1 MTVVKEIKKLE
12 IEEEDETWELLFS
25 DDNEDYT
32 EYDFDE
38 DGVFDEHEE
47 ITKDKN
53 RYIILVIYDIVDNK
67 KRLKMVKCLE
77 RYGIRVQKSCFEA
90 YITKSLYENLKK
102 DCSGIIDEV
111 TDSLRIYMLTDFKM
125 VQSWGL
131 GDKHIED
138 VIIF

>member
-47 ITKDKN
+47 IAKGKN

-67 KRLKMVKCLE
+67 KR
-77 RYGIRVQKSCFEA
+77 
-90 YITKSLYENLKK
+90 
-102 DCSGIIDEV
+102 
-111 TDSLRIYMLTDFKM
+111 
-125 VQSWGL
+125 QS
-131 GDKHIED
+131 
-138 VIIF
+138 

>member
-47 ITKDKN
+47 IAKGKK
-53 RYIILVIYDIVDNK
+53 VIYRLNVCMNILEDKPVSETDN
-67 KRLKMVKCLE
+67 
-77 RYGIRVQKSCFEA
+77 
-90 YITKSLYENLKK
+90 
-102 DCSGIIDEV
+102 
-111 TDSLRIYMLTDFKM
+111 
-125 VQSWGL
+125 
-131 GDKHIED
+131 IE
-138 VIIF
+138 